1 VKFFRVAWV
10 VLAVIVLGLDAVS
23 IPYAYEY
30 YASVCTLDAQT
41 CFDEGLLTP
50 EGARELRE
58 LGLSR
63 EFYAAHDV
71 ALSTVVTLV
80 FFALA
85 AVIFFRRPDDRMALF
100 GSFTLL
106 LSGGAAIAGTM
117 HELAGVHPA
126 FWFPVNLLGY
136 AGQVSFGIFFYLFP
150 DGRFV
155 PRWTRWLAVAS
166 ALYFV
171 PSEFFPGSSLSALTD
186 PLFVVLI
193 VSLVFA
199 QVYRY
204 RRVSSPEQ
212 RQQTKWVVSGFATAM
227 AGFVTILVLVS
238 SLPSLWQ
245 SAGPLGQMIVE
256 TLIYGL
262 ILLVPLSIG
271 MAILRSRLYDIDVV
285 INRALVYGSLTVTL
299 LLVYVGGVV
308 ALQWLFRAA
317 TGSESQ
323 LAVVASTLGIA
334 ALFNPL
340 RRRIQSFIDRRFYRG
355 KYDAAKT
362 LEAFGATLRDE
373 TDLDRLNDAL
383 VAVVRETVQPAHA
396 SLWMRGSSGDA
407 AAKELT

>member
-1 VKFFRVAWV
+1 MRPFRVAWV
-10 VLAVIVLGLDAVS
+10 VVAVIVLGLDAAS

-41 CFDEGLLTP
+41 CFDEGLVTP

-71 ALSTVVTLV
+71 GLSNVVALV

-85 AVIFFRRPDDRMALF
+85 AVIFLRRPDDRMALF

-136 AGQVSFGIFFYLFP
+136 AGQVSFGIFFCLFP

-155 PRWTRWLAVAS
+155 PRWARWLAVAS

-171 PSEFFPGSSLSALTD
+171 PSEFFPGSSLSALID

-193 VSLVFA
+193 GSLVVA

-204 RRVSSPEQ
+204 RRVSSPVQ

-227 AGFVTILVLVS
+227 VGFVAILVLNWTVT
-238 SLPSLWQ
+238 PLWR
-245 SAGPLGQMIVE
+245 SAGPLGEMIFE
-256 TLIYGL
+256 TLIYGF
-262 ILLVPLSIG
+262 ILLIPLSIG

-285 INRALVYGSLTVTL
+285 INRALVYGSLTATL
-299 LLVYVGGVV
+299 VLTYLGSVV
-308 ALQWLFRAA
+308 ALQYAFRAL
-317 TGSESQ
+317 TGGESQ
-323 LAVVASTLGIA
+323 LAVVGSTLAIA

-340 RRRIQSFIDRRFYRG
+340 RQRIQGFIDHRFYRR
-355 KYDAAKT
+355 KYDARRT
-362 LEAFGATLRDE
+362 LEAFSAKLRDE
-373 TDLDRLNDAL
+373 SDLAAL
-383 VAVVRETVQPAHA
+383 KEELIFVVGETMQPAHV
-396 SLWMRGSSGDA
+396 SLWLRAGSGR
-407 AAKELT
+407 TPR